1 MPEAVR
7 AAPRFRA
14 VVVLPTLCE
23 ASHKERCTLYKRL
36 EAEEAKF
43 KGTTYKGIFD
53 DTTFLFNK
61 IGARHWV
68 EKDRIASKI
77 FMTMDH
83 EELELWYDR
92 AYDMFLSC
100 MVISHYLAIKKD
112 IEAIRRTE

>member
-1 MPEAVR
+1 M
-7 AAPRFRA
+7 
-14 VVVLPTLCE
+14 VVLPTLCE